1 MRSIFVALLLVL
13 PFAQSSSVAAAPV
26 DFGAACDSPVTN
38 PDANAIVHEVFDVK
52 TEELAKAGLLPPG
65 FWERNKDYGFAICDN
80 PGSYDANAI
89 YGKGVMFDYGLVVF
103 LFAQARALILG
114 RYISAPR
121 QFDVFTEL
129 VARFADQGPDTKM
142 NPFQVLTESAVERGV
157 SPEEVRKTVSDPAF
171 QKREQTLMLVTMYFL
186 SMHERCHIALDHG
199 TRLAEIN
206 KLPEPER
213 AKPKQDLEIE
223 ADRCALDII
232 NKDESRFKSSPVS
245 FFGVLVVIAT
255 QAVVSSRPA
264 LSRENSHPSTRA
276 RLKIAKARVLE
287 FIGTPST
294 QAASNYAATISATA
308 DLFDT
313 LLAKLEVAQ

>member
-1 MRSIFVALLLVL
+1 MRSIVIALFVAFT
-13 PFAQSSSVAAAPV
+13 FAESSSVAAAPV
-26 DFGAACDSPVTN
+26 DFGAACDSLVTN

-52 TEELAKAGLLPPG
+52 TEELAKAALLPPG

-103 LFAQARALILG
+103 LFAQSRALILG
-114 RYISAPR
+114 RYISLTR

-129 VARFADQGPDTKM
+129 VARFADQGPDAKM
-142 NPFQVLTESAVERGV
+142 NPFQVVTEAAAERGV
-157 SPEEVRKTVSDPAF
+157 SPDEVRKIVSDPAF

-199 TRLAEIN
+199 ARLAEIN
-206 KLPEPER
+206 KLAEPEKTKR
-213 AKPKQDLEIE
+213 KQDLEIE

-232 NKDESRFKSSPVS
+232 NKDESQFKGSPIS

-255 QAVVSSRPA
+255 QAIVSARPA
-264 LSRENSHPSTRA
+264 LSRENSHPSTRT
-276 RLKIAKARVLE
+276 RLKLAKNRVLQ
-287 FIGTPST
+287 FIGKPTTES
-294 QAASNYAATISATA
+294 ANNYAATISATA
-308 DLFDT
+308 DVFDA
-313 LLAKLEVAQ
+313 LLAKLEIAQ